1 MGPRPAAP
9 NRSILVGPNG
19 TRYGAGTSGTGL
31 AVAAAASRGTEGLT
45 LRVVGPGRA
54 GRSISLALRRAGW
67 TVLPPLGRGDDLTS
81 AGEGADLLLIA
92 TPDGAVGRVASEIE
106 PRPET
111 VIAHL
116 AGSFGLDVLA
126 GHPRRAAL
134 HPLVSLP
141 DSETGAARLAG
152 GAWFAVA
159 GDPLVRQ
166 VVGDLGG
173 RTIEVADVDRV
184 LYHAAATIAAN
195 HLVALLG
202 QVERVAA
209 EAGVPFEAYLD
220 LVRATV
226 ENVAS
231 LGAAAS
237 LTGAV
242 RRGDWETVAQHIAA
256 LPEPERRAYEAM
268 TDAAA
273 RLIDVSRPARRSPVS
288 EHQTIAGFRK
298 ALEAERNAG
307 RRVGL
312 VPTMGYLH
320 DGHASLI
327 RRAAEECDVVAV
339 TVFVNPLQFGPNE
352 DLAAYPRDLAR
363 DREIA
368 AEAGAHHL
376 FVPAN
381 DEMWPGGSP
390 ATTVSAG
397 PIGERLDGASRPGHF
412 DGVATVV
419 AKLFSLAGECRA
431 YFGEKDF
438 QQLLVIRRMVSDL
451 AIPVD
456 IVGCAT
462 VREPDGLAMSSR
474 NAYLT
479 EPEREVAPMLHRAL
493 LAGAEAIQTGERDP
507 AVVSALMEQ
516 MISAEPGFEL
526 DYAVAVQA
534 ADLSV
539 PPRLQDEVRLLAAA
553 RLGRA
558 RLIDNIGVTI

>member
-1 MGPRPAAP
+1 MA
-9 NRSILVGPNG
+9 
-19 TRYGAGTSGTGL
+19 T
-31 AVAAAASRGTEGLT
+31 AAARETEGLT
-45 LRVVGPGRA
+45 LRVIGPGRA
-54 GRSISLALRRAGW
+54 GRSMALALGSAGW
-67 TVLPPLGRGDDLTS
+67 TALPSLGRTDDLK
-81 AGEGADLLLIA
+81 AAADGADLLLIA
-92 TPDGAVGRVASEIE
+92 TPDAAVGGVAAQIA
-106 PRPET
+106 PRADT
-111 VIAHL
+111 VVAHL

-141 DSETGAARLAG
+141 DPETGAARLAA

-159 GDPLVRQ
+159 GDHLVNR
-166 VVGDLGG
+166 VVEDLGG
-173 RTIEVADVDRV
+173 RTITVRDEDRV

-209 EAGVPFEAYLD
+209 DAGVPFEAYLD

-237 LTGAV
+237 LTGPV
-242 RRGDWETVAQHIAA
+242 RRGDWTTVAQHLAA

-268 TDAAA
+268 TDSAA
-273 RLIDVSRPARRSPVS
+273 RLIGVSTPERTGGLS
-288 EHQTIAGFRK
+288 EHPTIGGFRK
-298 ALEAERNAG
+298 ALDAERTAG

-368 AEAGAHHL
+368 ARAGAHHL
-376 FVPAN
+376 FVPTA
-381 DEMWPGGSP
+381 DEMWPGGTP

-419 AKLFSLAGECRA
+419 AKLFSIAGECRA

-438 QQLLVIRRMVSDL
+438 QQLLVIRRMVADL
-451 AIPVD
+451 AIPVEV
-456 IVGCAT
+456 VGCPT
-462 VREPDGLAMSSR
+462 IRESDGLAMSSR

-479 EPEREVAPMLHRAL
+479 DSEREIAPLLHRAL
-493 LAGAEAIQTGERDP
+493 RAGAAAIEAGERDP
-507 AVVSALMEQ
+507 ASVSALMEE
-516 MISAEPGFEL
+516 MISAQPGFEL
-526 DYAVAVQA
+526 DYAVAVHA

-558 RLIDNIGVTI
+558 RLIDSIGVTI